1 MFRNVPECSVFLV
14 LSTAPGE
21 RVLIKYFLCFTW
33 PSGNDMARRVEGPKV
48 FSSPLF
54 FFFFFFSY
62 SFLFS
67 YCIFFGFLS
76 LYSLKFLDL

>member
-1 MFRNVPECSVFLV
+1 MFRNVPECFVFLV

-62 SFLFS
+62 SFLLV
-67 YCIFFGFLS
+67 IAFFFVS
-76 LYSLKFLDL
+76 FPYIA

>member
-1 MFRNVPECSVFLV
+1 MFLV

-21 RVLIKYFLCFTW
+21 TVLIKYFLCFTW

-54 FFFFFFSY
+54 FFFSFSFRIAFFLVIAFFFV
-62 SFLFS
+62 SFP
-67 YCIFFGFLS
+67 YIA
-76 LYSLKFLDL
+76 